1 MTETMDAF
9 VRHFQTKIRFN
20 KDLILKSQN
29 RYFLLNQELKGFIA
43 KDFYY
48 AGVYL
53 GKDKS
58 GRFYSSFNLLE
69 MIAKKDSNK
78 VIVNKKTEWLF
89 VCGRDIFRKGIL
101 RLIGPNKRNY
111 YTLVLNQYNE
121 CLGFGKIVS
130 EVAGEEEGIFVKN
143 ILDLGDFLRREK

>member
-1 MTETMDAF
+1 MEAF
-9 VRHFQTKIRFN
+9 VKHFQIKIRFDN
-20 KDLILKSQN
+20 DLILKNQN
-29 RYFLLNQELKGFIA
+29 RYFLLNQKVKGFIA

-48 AGVYL
+48 AGIYL
-53 GKDKS
+53 GKEKN

-101 RLIGPNKRNY
+101 RLIGSNKKNY

-130 EVAGEEEGIFVKN
+130 KAAGEEEGIFVKN

>member
-1 MTETMDAF
+1 MDAF
-9 VRHFQTKIRFN
+9 VRHFQTRIRLN
-20 KDLILKSQN
+20 KDLILKRQN

-43 KDFYY
+43 KDFYH
-48 AGVYL
+48 AGFYL
-53 GKDKS
+53 GKDKN
-58 GRFYSSFNLLE
+58 GRFYPSFNLLGI
-69 MIAKKDSNK
+69 IAKKDSNK

-101 RLIGPNKRNY
+101 KLIGSNKRNY

-130 EVAGEEEGIFVKN
+130 KVAGEEEGIFVKN
-143 ILDLGDFLRREK
+143 ILDIGDFLRREK

>member
-1 MTETMDAF
+1 MDAF
-9 VRHFQTKIRFN
+9 VRHFQTRIRLN
-20 KDLILKSQN
+20 KDLILKRQN

-53 GKDKS
+53 GKDKN
-58 GRFYSSFNLLE
+58 GRFYPSFNLLE

-101 RLIGPNKRNY
+101 RLIGLNKRNY

-130 EVAGEEEGIFVKN
+130 EVAGGEEDIFVKN
-143 ILDLGDFLRREK
+143 ILDIGDFLRREK